1 MSIATMEE
9 NAYFCKTVY
18 NQLSDHRSS
27 NKTNV
32 SQQTQNTAYSREML
46 DSQESIHFRRHSQN
60 KKQWRH
66 KDYGRIDKN
75 MEDYGRIDKNME
87 EYGRVD
93 EQQNEKSSKNMTPH
107 QT

>member
-18 NQLSDHRSS
+18 NQLSNHGSS

-32 SQQTQNTAYSREML
+32 SQQTQNTAYSREIL

-60 KKQWRH
+60 KVQWR
-66 KDYGRIDKN
+66 DK
-75 MEDYGRIDKNME
+75 DYGRIDKNME

-93 EQQNEKSSKNMTPH
+93 EQQREKSSKNMTPN